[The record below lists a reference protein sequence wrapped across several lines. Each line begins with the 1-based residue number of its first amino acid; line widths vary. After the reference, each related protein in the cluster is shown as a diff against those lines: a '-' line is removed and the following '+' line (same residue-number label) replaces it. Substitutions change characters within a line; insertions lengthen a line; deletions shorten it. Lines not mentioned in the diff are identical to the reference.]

1 MARSKTTRKKTRLTF
16 AKITKAQI
24 EAFEREYY
32 ERYNSGIPQWQQNYY
47 TKHTQHLSLIHI

>member
-1 MARSKTTRKKTRLTF
+1 MARSKTTRKRSRLTF
-16 AKITKAQI
+16 AKVTKAQI

-47 TKHTQHLSLIHI
+47 K

>member
-1 MARSKTTRKKTRLTF
+1 MARGKTTRKRTRLTV

-32 ERYNSGIPQWQQNYY
+32 ERYNSGITQWQAEYY
-47 TKHTQHLSLIHI
+47 K